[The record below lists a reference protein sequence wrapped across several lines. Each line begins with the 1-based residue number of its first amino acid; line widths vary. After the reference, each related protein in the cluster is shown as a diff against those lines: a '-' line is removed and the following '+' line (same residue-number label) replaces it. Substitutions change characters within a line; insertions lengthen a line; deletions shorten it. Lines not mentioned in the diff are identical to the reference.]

1 MSQPSANSSVA
12 QTALEFAEL
21 APLEQLA
28 YIRRA
33 TARLQVLADLV
44 AARLDTP
51 VSEDHELV
59 LERLPNG
66 EYAWLRADLTAKN
79 RGPM

>member
-1 MSQPSANSSVA
+1 MNTPLPEA

-33 TARLQVLADLV
+33 TARLEVLADLIG
-44 AARLDTP
+44 ARLDTP
-51 VSEDHELV
+51 VSEENDLV
-59 LERLPNG
+59 WERYG
-66 EYAWLRADLTAKN
+66 AGYGWFKADLTAKN
-79 RGPM
+79 RGPL